1 MQTLL
6 REVSTKNLHDQII
19 EGLRDAEIIQDLL
32 KENNLTPDNTIAR
45 CSVGDEKQQGNT
57 AQIYLTKSRRK
68 GSPVDNTVGE
78 SKCISWARNLFRLW
92 RSMAQR
98 DHQQCTAYGRT
109 CT

>member
-32 KENNLTPDNTIAR
+32 KENKDNTIAR

-68 GSPVDNTVGE
+68 GSPVDITQWGRANASVGPGIC
-78 SKCISWARNLFRLW
+78 SGCGGAWHKGG
-92 RSMAQR
+92 
-98 DHQQCTAYGRT
+98 HQQCTAYGRT